1 MSNVRTGSR
10 LAHNGIQYLL
20 ANDPGTVTYRT
31 STQTGLSPKVFTAM
45 VASDAT
51 GAVTIGLPTSYFT
64 SILFAEANCVRDTA
78 NPALGAFAMIR
89 SFTTSQVVVQCF
101 ESKNSGVLIGGF
113 IEGLELATSALNIQL
128 LVIGI

>member
-31 STQTGLSPKVFTAM
+31 TALTGLSPKIFTAM
-45 VASDAT
+45 VASNAT

-64 SILFAEANCVRDTA
+64 TVLFAEANCVRDTA
-78 NPALGAFAMIR
+78 DPAFGTFAMIR

-101 ESKNSGVLIGGF
+101 ESKNTGILLGGTV
-113 IEGLELATSALNIQL
+113 EGLELATSSLNIQL
-128 LVIGI
+128 LVIGV